1 MANHV
6 YSYFEITFKSE
17 EDCNNF
23 AEWIGLDPKD
33 ENIAWMARIEACCN
47 IMMDNLYPD
56 NEDTRQWWLDNVGAK
71 WMYFDDVDRSAD
83 SSIIIN
89 MTSAWDF
96 PEALFYKL
104 SDFLRDRYEDVAMTV
119 TFDDE
124 GYNFI
129 GAAAANQQFRDIDYF
144 HPDFDELD
152 EYKDED
158 DCWTEEFYEE
168 MSNIKDELLQDV
180 LAFIQQDLEKE

>member
-33 ENIAWMARIEACCN
+33 ENITWGERIEACCN

-56 NEDTRQWWLDNVGAK
+56 KEDTREWWLDNVGAK
-71 WMYFDDVDRSAD
+71 WMYFDDVDRSTD

-96 PEALFYKL
+96 PEGLFFRL
-104 SDFLRDRYEDVAMTV
+104 SDFLRERYQGVTMQV
-119 TFDDE
+119 TF
-124 GYNFI
+124 
-129 GAAAANQQFRDIDYF
+129 DYF

>member
-6 YSYFEITFKSE
+6 SSYFNINFASE
-17 EDCNNF
+17 ADCTRF
-23 AEWIGLDPKD
+23 AEWIGLLPHN
-33 ENIAWMARIEACCN
+33 EHITWGERIEACCN

-56 NEDTRQWWLDNVGAK
+56 NEDTRQWWIDNVGAK
-71 WMYFDDVDRSAD
+71 WMYFDDVDRSSD

-96 PEALFYKL
+96 PEGLFFKL
-104 SDFLRDRYEDVAMTV
+104 SDFLRERYQGVTMQV
-119 TFDDE
+119 TFEDE

-129 GAAAANQQFRDIDYF
+129 GAAASNQEFRDVEYH

-152 EYKDED
+152 EYKDDED
-158 DCWTEEFYEE
+158 NWTDEYYEE
-168 MSNIKDELLQDV
+168 MDSRRQMVLDEV
-180 LAFIQQDLEKE
+180 LSFIQQDLSE

>member
-6 YSYFEITFKSE
+6 YSYFEITFKTE

-47 IMMDNLYPD
+47 IMMDNLYLD
-56 NEDTRQWWLDNVGAK
+56 KEDTRQWWLDNVGAK
-71 WMYFDDVDRSAD
+71 WLYFDDVDRSTD

-96 PEALFYKL
+96 PEGLFFRL
-104 SDFLRDRYEDVAMTV
+104 SDFLREQFPNAIMQV
-119 TFDDE
+119 TFEDE

-129 GAAAANQQFRDIDYF
+129 GAAASNQEFRDVEYH

-152 EYKDED
+152 EYKDDED
-158 DCWTEEFYEE
+158 NWTDEYYEE
-168 MSNIKDELLQDV
+168 MDSRRQMVLDEV
-180 LAFIQQDLEKE
+180 LSFIQQDLSE